1 MIPQQSQ
8 DIYSHLV
15 ISNYI
20 PVHTILII
28 KHLASF
34 YFVDDYFY
42 HGFCYYDA
50 SEILVRIFL
59 VLRTPG
65 IVYDIQV
72 AMTDALSEPRRKEL
86 VKKPYNTC
94 MTITSVVNSII
105 IVIHCCSTCTQV
117 PRFSFQ
123 EKKISGLNGD
133 RTHTLTSL
141 V

>member
-20 PVHTILII
+20 PLHTILII

-86 VKKPYNTC
+86 VNLKALQYMYDNY
-94 MTITSVVNSII
+94 
-105 IVIHCCSTCTQV
+105 
-117 PRFSFQ
+117 
-123 EKKISGLNGD
+123 ISGKQHYYSN
-133 RTHTLTSL
+133 SL
-141 V
+141 L